1 MTRARIE
8 QASVLWLLLWG
19 AVALDSA
26 MTYRRS
32 LDAVEQAIE
41 ADPVLELYDGPPAQ
55 KGSVQRW
62 LLGRSPTL
70 QRLRAVSRSAK
81 AWAVRASLIAL
92 AGPPIFFALSQ
103 RRGAGRA

>member
-8 QASVLWLLLWG
+8 QASVLWVLLWG

-32 LDAVEQAIE
+32 LEAVEQAIE
-41 ADPVLELYDGPPAQ
+41 ADPVLELYEGPPAQ

-62 LLGRSPTL
+62 LLGQSPTL
-70 QRLRAVSRSAK
+70 QRLRAVSRRAK
-81 AWAVRASLIAL
+81 LWATRATFIAL
-92 AGPPIFFALSQ
+92 AGPPIFYALT
-103 RRGAGRA
+103 RRNPGRA